1 MKPIAFGDSEP
12 VTGRPFRRQLPLS
25 RRALGAVGLGSGLLG
40 LVAVEVGAGSWIV
53 LGTAFVAWSFA
64 GWQLFFAD
72 SRNHQTVRI
81 LGKIF
86 LSTGLLVAAAILLK
100 IYLIALGPAWVL

>member
-1 MKPIAFGDSEP
+1 MRPIALGDSELI
-12 VTGRPFRRQLPLS
+12 TGQPLRRQMRMS
-25 RRALGAVGLGSGLLG
+25 RRALGAVGLGSGLIG
-40 LVAVEVGAGSWIV
+40 LVAVRLGVGSWMV
-53 LGTAFVAWSFA
+53 LGTAFVAWSFS

-72 SRNHQTVRI
+72 SGNHRAMRI

-100 IYLIALGPAWVL
+100 IYLMALGPAWVL